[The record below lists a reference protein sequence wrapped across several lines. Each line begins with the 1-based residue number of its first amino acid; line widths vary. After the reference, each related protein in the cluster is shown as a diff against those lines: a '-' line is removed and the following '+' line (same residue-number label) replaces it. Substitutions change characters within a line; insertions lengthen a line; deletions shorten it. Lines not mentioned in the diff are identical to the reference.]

1 MAVIWSHWAS
11 EDPWALHKSH
21 HSLVGPSR
29 LPKGL
34 RLPHGDVGT
43 RVQAKRQPANSVRNL
58 RRLISRDKSTS
69 FVSIYGL
76 VAHCPIIHSRST
88 DGALYAVPGPVLVH
102 LVVPALSGLTV

>member
-1 MAVIWSHWAS
+1 MAVVWSRWTS
-11 EDPWALHKSH
+11 EGPWALHKSH
-21 HSLVGPSR
+21 HSLVGSSR
-29 LPKGL
+29 LPKWL

-43 RVQAKRQPANSVRNL
+43 WVQAKRQPVNSVRNL
-58 RRLISRDKSTS
+58 RRLISSDKSTS

-88 DGALYAVPGPVLVH
+88 NGALYAVPGPVLVH